1 MADKL
6 ALRARSVRK
15 LRPCSGCAVVVPQ
28 QTAQPLT
35 ATHAG
40 APERAGLGH
49 DQLVAEPLMVALPV
63 VVRHELVEGAEQ
75 PVGESA
81 TYDGGPAFYRCHA
94 SMIAPYQGQ
103 GS

>member
-1 MADKL
+1 
-6 ALRARSVRK
+6 
-15 LRPCSGCAVVVPQ
+15 
-28 QTAQPLT
+28 
-35 ATHAG
+35 
-40 APERAGLGH
+40 
-49 DQLVAEPLMVALPV
+49 MVALPV

>member
-49 DQLVAEPLMVALPV
+49 NQLVAEPLMVSLQMV
-63 VVRHELVEGAEQ
+63 VCHELVEDIMRRACANRWMVDSCCPGT
-75 PVGESA
+75 G
-81 TYDGGPAFYRCHA
+81 
-94 SMIAPYQGQ
+94 
-103 GS
+103 